1 MAWLAGCVAGCVAG
15 RMTWQ
20 AVCVV
25 GHEQQQGRLHSRLH
39 ARVGKPLQ
47 QNGEHTDKGPC
58 APCSDEAH
66 PVACAAA
73 MPRRL

>member
-1 MAWLAGCVAGCVAG
+1 MTMQAACVAGCMAWLAGCVAGCVAG

-47 QNGEHTDKGPC
+47 QNGG
-58 APCSDEAH
+58 AH
-66 PVACAAA
+66 
-73 MPRRL
+73 RHRTLRSLLR